1 MSHFA
6 SSDAVAVARLELV
19 GDRTVALVNLN
30 ALFVV
35 DKTKDVISGDGV
47 AAMAELILT
56 DVVVVD
62 EDGFFAVEFLRNHKE
77 LLCGILFL
85 RFVLSQER
93 NQPPPSFLPLIII
106 LALQFIKV
114 FLSKQDG
121 LLTQCL

>member
-1 MSHFA
+1 MA
-6 SSDAVAVARLELV
+6 AVAELV
-19 GDRTVALVNLN
+19 
-30 ALFVV
+30 
-35 DKTKDVISGDGV
+35 
-47 AAMAELILT
+47 LT

-62 EDGFFAVEFLRNHKE
+62 EDGFLAVEFLRNHKE

-93 NQPPPSFLPLIII
+93 NQPSPSFLPLIII

-121 LLTQCL
+121 LLTQRLEEILPVLLLVEYGQLVCDGSSILNIILFKELV